1 MARATDTRFD
11 EASPW
16 ALERRP
22 GESLRAC
29 LERTLRKAI
38 KEGSLRAGVE
48 LPASRQ
54 LAAQLGVSRGVT
66 SDAYGELEAQGYLQ
80 VSPRR
85 PPVVAEVP
93 SGSAQAGPP
102 DSADR
107 SRRRGLT

>member
-29 LERTLRKAI
+29 LERTLREAI

-93 SGSAQAGPP
+93 SGSAQAVLRHPRR
-102 DSADR
+102 R